1 MLGLGIWRINM
12 TQANRRNFL
21 KHAGISTA
29 ALPFLQNL
37 ESISFAKNN
46 PSKKRMVV
54 FFSPNGVIPDEFWP
68 TEEGENYQ
76 LKEILSPL
84 EPFKKQTTILHGV
97 CDKVRGDGD
106 NHMRG
111 IGCLLTGIELFPGN
125 VQGGSHTPAGWA
137 SGISIDQ
144 EIKNYLQKSEATKT
158 RFGSLEIGA
167 MVPERADT
175 WTRMSY
181 SGPNKPITPVDDP
194 YQLFSK
200 LYGQSKDREILGSV
214 LDNVISDLNKVS
226 QKVSKEDKKILE
238 EHATL
243 VREMEKEIKNIKV
256 DSNHPVPQIEPG
268 IREENDNL
276 PKLSRM
282 QMDLLHSSFVADM
295 NRVAT
300 YQFTNSVGM
309 ARMNWLGISEGH
321 HQLSHE
327 PDTNKAAVE
336 KLVKINKW
344 FCQEIAYFA
353 NKLKNTPEPNGSGS
367 MLDNTLLV
375 WTNELG
381 KGNSHTLDNIPF
393 VLIGGGNFL
402 KTGKS
407 HKFPK
412 VPHNR
417 LLMTFAHCFGHEIKS
432 FGNPDYCK
440 DGPLSLS

>member
-1 MLGLGIWRINM
+1 
-12 TQANRRNFL
+12 
-21 KHAGISTA
+21 
-29 ALPFLQNL
+29 
-37 ESISFAKNN
+37 
-46 PSKKRMVV
+46 
-54 FFSPNGVIPDEFWP
+54 
-68 TEEGENYQ
+68 
-76 LKEILSPL
+76 
-84 EPFKKQTTILHGV
+84 
-97 CDKVRGDGD
+97 
-106 NHMRG
+106 
-111 IGCLLTGIELFPGN
+111 
-125 VQGGSHTPAGWA
+125 
-137 SGISIDQ
+137 
-144 EIKNYLQKSEATKT
+144 
-158 RFGSLEIGA
+158 
-167 MVPERADT
+167 
-175 WTRMSY
+175 
-181 SGPNKPITPVDDP
+181 
-194 YQLFSK
+194 
-200 LYGQSKDREILGSV
+200 

-282 QMDLLHSSFVADM
+282 QMNLLHSSFVADL

-353 NKLKNTPEPNGSGS
+353 NRLKNTPEPNGSGS

>member
-1 MLGLGIWRINM
+1 M

-68 TEEGENYQ
+68 AEEGENYQ

-144 EIKNYLQKSEATKT
+144 EIKNYLQKSESTKT

-282 QMDLLHSSFVADM
+282 QMNLLHSSFVADL

-353 NKLKNTPEPNGSGS
+353 NRLKNTPEPNGSGS

>member
-1 MLGLGIWRINM
+1 M

-37 ESISFAKNN
+37 ESISFAQNN

-144 EIKNYLQKSEATKT
+144 EIKNYLQKSQATKT
-158 RFGSLEIGA
+158 LFGSLEIGA

-200 LYGQSKDREILGSV
+200 LYGQSKDRELLGSV

-243 VREMEKEIKNIKV
+243 VREMEKEIKNTKV
-256 DSNHPVPQIEPG
+256 ASNHPVPQIEPG

-282 QMDLLHSSFVADM
+282 QMNLLHSSFVADM

>member
-1 MLGLGIWRINM
+1 M

-256 DSNHPVPQIEPG
+256 HSNHPVPQIEPG

-407 HKFPK
+407 HKYPK

>member
-1 MLGLGIWRINM
+1 M

-37 ESISFAKNN
+37 ESISFAKTN

-144 EIKNYLQKSEATKT
+144 EIKNYLQKSESTKT

-282 QMDLLHSSFVADM
+282 QMNLLHSSFVADL

>member
-1 MLGLGIWRINM
+1 M

-226 QKVSKEDKKILE
+226 QKVSKEDK
-238 EHATL
+238 
-243 VREMEKEIKNIKV
+243 
-256 DSNHPVPQIEPG
+256 
-268 IREENDNL
+268 
-276 PKLSRM
+276 
-282 QMDLLHSSFVADM
+282 
-295 NRVAT
+295 
-300 YQFTNSVGM
+300 
-309 ARMNWLGISEGH
+309 
-321 HQLSHE
+321 
-327 PDTNKAAVE
+327 
-336 KLVKINKW
+336 
-344 FCQEIAYFA
+344 
-353 NKLKNTPEPNGSGS
+353 
-367 MLDNTLLV
+367 
-375 WTNELG
+375 
-381 KGNSHTLDNIPF
+381 
-393 VLIGGGNFL
+393 
-402 KTGKS
+402 
-407 HKFPK
+407 
-412 VPHNR
+412 
-417 LLMTFAHCFGHEIKS
+417 
-432 FGNPDYCK
+432 
-440 DGPLSLS
+440 

>member
-1 MLGLGIWRINM
+1 M

-144 EIKNYLQKSEATKT
+144 EIKNYLQKSQSTKT
-158 RFGSLEIGA
+158 LFGSLEIGA

-200 LYGQSKDREILGSV
+200 LYGHSKDRELLGSV

-282 QMDLLHSSFVADM
+282 QMNLLHSSFVADL

>member
-1 MLGLGIWRINM
+1 M

-68 TEEGENYQ
+68 AEEGENYQ

-144 EIKNYLQKSEATKT
+144 EIKNYLQKSESTKT

-282 QMDLLHSSFVADM
+282 QMNLLHSSFVADM

-353 NKLKNTPEPNGSGS
+353 NRLKNTPEPNGSGS

>member
-1 MLGLGIWRINM
+1 MA
-12 TQANRRNFL
+12 QANRRNFL

-68 TEEGENYQ
+68 AEEGENYQ

-144 EIKNYLQKSEATKT
+144 EIKNYLQKSESTKT

-282 QMDLLHSSFVADM
+282 QMNLLHSSFVADL

-353 NKLKNTPEPNGSGS
+353 NRLKNTPEPNGSGS

>member
-1 MLGLGIWRINM
+1 M

-256 DSNHPVPQIEPG
+256 HSNHPVPQIEPG